1 MIRTLLQAL
10 LLIVAAAT
18 ATPAAWAQK
27 ITIYSAGS
35 LAIGSQRQLTAYVQL
50 SPNTVSWAVNGVPG
64 GNAALGTVSSSG
76 LYQAPAAVPQPNTV
90 TVSATSTAYPR
101 EMGSATMTITQV
113 QPRLWSISPASV
125 PAGAYTLTLNGAA
138 FGSNAVVRVGGV
150 SLPTT
155 RVSATRLTATGT
167 AAAAQ
172 VGSKLNVDVL
182 ATGLGAISSD
192 VVHLSI
198 VAAGTPPTTPTPPP
212 TTPTPPGS
220 SPGTGLGTADLAWLR
235 LLDQATF
242 GPTASDLQ
250 RIKSL
255 GVNGWLNEQFTL
267 PETAI
272 EVPASGDN
280 RIVQSQFLARLSAA
294 PDQLRQRMAYA
305 LGQVLVISI
314 NKNNYANET
323 APFLQILSRH
333 AFGNYRALLGE
344 VATSAQMGKY
354 LDLANS
360 NKPAPGSSANENFPR
375 ELLQLF
381 TLGLVRL
388 KPDGTPQ
395 LDAAGSAI
403 ATYGQDDVQQL
414 ALAFTGWT
422 YAGAGNNN
430 WENFSGPLVPRDV
443 NHDLRA
449 KSFLGCSLP
458 ANQGAQQDMAAA
470 LDCVFKHPNV
480 APFVSLRLIRQLVKS
495 NPSPAYVAR
504 VSAVFNDN
512 GSGVRGD
519 LKAVARAI
527 LTDAEA
533 RDDAARADGGR
544 LRDPI
549 QQIVALVRALGGSIS
564 PGNQMAWEFTRSG
577 QTPLGPPSVFGFY
590 SPLFRLPGNAALA
603 APEFQIYTPTEA
615 VLRGNFIWR
624 LLGQPGSDASINLA
638 PYTAAAGTA
647 SALIDK
653 VDQTLLYGRMPAA
666 LRSVLAAQIDAQG
679 SDTAA
684 RVRTALYFTAL
695 SGLYAIQH

>member
-10 LLIVAAAT
+10 LLAAVVL
-18 ATPAAWAQK
+18 PAWAQK
-27 ITIYSAGS
+27 ITVYSAAS
-35 LAIGSQRQLTAYVQL
+35 LPVGSQRQLTAYVQL
-50 SPNTVSWAVNGVPG
+50 SPNGVSWAVNGVPG
-64 GNAALGTVSSSG
+64 GNATLGTISSSG
-76 LYQAPAAVPQPNTV
+76 LYQAPAAVPQPDTV

-101 EMGSATMTITQV
+101 EAGSATMTITQV

-125 PAGAYTLTLNGAA
+125 AAGAFTLTLNGAA
-138 FGSNAVVRVGGV
+138 FGSNAVARMGGV
-150 SLPTT
+150 DLPTT

-167 AAAAQ
+167 ATAAQ
-172 VGSKLNVDVL
+172 VGSRLKVDVL
-182 ATGLGAISSD
+182 ATGPGAIGSD
-192 VVHLSI
+192 VVQLSV
-198 VAAGTPPTTPTPPP
+198 VAANTTSPTPPTPPP
-212 TTPTPPGS
+212 PPANPGS
-220 SPGTGLGTADLAWLR
+220 NPGSGLGTADLAWLR

-242 GPTASDLQ
+242 GPTAADLQ

-255 GVNGWLNEQFTL
+255 GVNGWLAEQFAL

-272 EVPASGDN
+272 EVPAGGDN
-280 RIVQSQFLARLSAA
+280 RVVQSQFLARLSTA

-305 LGQVLVISI
+305 LAQVLVISI
-314 NKNNYANET
+314 NKNNYADET
-323 APFLQILSRH
+323 APFLQVLSRH

-388 KPDGTPQ
+388 NLDGTPQ
-395 LDAAGSAI
+395 LDAAARPI

-443 NHDLRA
+443 NHDTRA
-449 KSFLGCSLP
+449 KSVLGCSLP
-458 ANQGAQQDMAAA
+458 ANQGARQDMTMA

-480 APFVSLRLIRQLVKS
+480 GPFVALRLIRQLVKS

-504 VSAVFNDN
+504 VAAVFNDN
-512 GSGVRGD
+512 GSGTRGD

-527 LTDAEA
+527 LGDAEA
-533 RDDAARADGGR
+533 RDDAVRADGGR

-564 PGNQMAWEFTRSG
+564 PTNQLAWEFTRSG

-590 SPLFRLPGNAALA
+590 SPLFRLPGGTLA

-624 LLGQPGSDASINLA
+624 LLGQPGGDASLNLA
-638 PYTAAAGTA
+638 PYAAVAGTA

-653 VDQTLLYGRMPAA
+653 VDQALLYGRMPAA
-666 LRSVLAAQIDAQG
+666 LRGTLAAQIDAQG